1 MMDALFNP
9 YYLQIITFMLIN
21 AMLGISIYLTLST
34 GQLSLGN
41 AGFMSVGAYTSALLT
56 LKAGWPVYLAIP
68 TGGLAAC
75 LAAGVIGIPTTRLQG
90 LYLAIAT
97 LGFGEVVRVIFLN
110 LKITN
115 GALGLSGIPSLGSMI
130 SAKLAQIGLAD
141 GLGGL
146 TVQQLGSITVII
158 LLAALLAFLLFFAL
172 RLNSSRVGRAF
183 AAIKGDEH
191 AAELS
196 GVNTARYK
204 LLAFFLGA
212 FVAGIAGGLAAH
224 VTFYIGPKDF
234 SYHRAVEILLFA
246 VLGGSDV
253 VWGPVLGS
261 VILTLLPELLRSVAE
276 FREMIY
282 GAILVMMMIF
292 RPQGLLS
299 EELFASIREKWLKR
313 SAAPETGETANK
325 EAVDDARA

>member
-1 MMDALFNP
+1 MLDALFNP
-9 YYLQIITFMLIN
+9 YYLQIITFILIN
-21 AMLGISIYLTLST
+21 AMLGISIYLTLAT

-41 AGFMSVGAYTSALLT
+41 AGFMSVGAYTSALLSI
-56 LKAGWPVYLAIP
+56 KAGWPVYASIG

-75 LAAGVIGIPTTRLQG
+75 LAAAVIGIPTTRLQG
-90 LYLAIAT
+90 FYLAIAT

-115 GALGLSGIPSLGSMI
+115 GALGLAGIPSLGTII
-130 SAKLAQIGLAD
+130 STELSRLGLTD
-141 GLGGL
+141 GIGGL
-146 TVQQLGSITVII
+146 SLQQLGSIAVIA
-158 LLAALLAFLLFFAL
+158 LLTALLAGLLFFAR
-172 RLNSSRVGRAF
+172 RLQASRVGRAF

-196 GVNTARYK
+196 GIDTAHYK

-212 FVAGIAGGLAAH
+212 LVAGIAGGLAAH

-253 VWGPVLGS
+253 VWGPVLGA
-261 VILTLLPELLRSVAE
+261 VILTLLPEMLRSVAE
-276 FREMIY
+276 FREIIY
-282 GAILVMMMIF
+282 GSVLVLMMIF
-292 RPQGLLS
+292 RPQGLLNQAVLS
-299 EELFASIREKWLKR
+299 SLRERWLKR
-313 SAAPETGETANK
+313 RLSAAAAANK

>member
-1 MMDALFNP
+1 MDLLLNP
-9 YYLQIITFMLIN
+9 YYLQLITFMLIN

-56 LKAGWPVYLAIP
+56 LKAGLPIYLAIP
-68 TGGLAAC
+68 AGGVTAC
-75 LAAGVIGIPTTRLQG
+75 LVGAVIGIPATRLQG

-97 LGFGEVVRVIFLN
+97 LGFGEVVRVTILN

-115 GALGLSGIPSLGSMI
+115 GALGLSGIPSLGGTVGAVLSDF
-130 SAKLAQIGLAD
+130 GLAD
-141 GLGGL
+141 GFGGL
-146 TVQQLGSITVII
+146 TIQQLGSLIVIVI
-158 LLAALLAFLLFFAL
+158 LGLLLAFLLLFAL

-183 AAIKGDEH
+183 AAIKGDEQ
-191 AAELS
+191 AAEVS
-196 GVNTARYK
+196 GINTARYK

-212 FVAGIAGGLAAH
+212 FVAGIAGGLSAH
-224 VTFYIGPKDF
+224 VTFYIGPQDF

-246 VLGGSDV
+246 VFGGSEL

-261 VILTLLPELLRSVAE
+261 IILTVLPEMLRSVADY
-276 FREMIY
+276 RDMIY
-282 GAILVMMMIF
+282 GAILVIMMIF

-299 EELFASIREKWLKR
+299 EELFALVRAKWCKPALIDENTV
-313 SAAPETGETANK
+313 AE
-325 EAVDDARA
+325 EAVSKCSSSNE

>member
-1 MMDALFNP
+1 METLFNP
-9 YYLQIITFMLIN
+9 YYLQIITFILIN

-56 LKAGWPVYLAIP
+56 LKAGWPVYLAVP
-68 TGGLAAC
+68 TGGVAAC
-75 LAAGVIGIPTTRLQG
+75 VAAALIGIPATRLQG
-90 LYLAIAT
+90 IYLAIAT
-97 LGFGEVVRVIFLN
+97 LGFGEVVRVIILN

-115 GALGLSGIPSLGSMI
+115 GALGLSGIPSLGVMVGKELSR
-130 SAKLAQIGLAD
+130 
-141 GLGGL
+141 LGFAEGIAGL
-146 TVQQLGSITVII
+146 TVQQLGSVVVIVV
-158 LLAALLAFLLFFAL
+158 LATLLAFLLFFAL
-172 RLNSSRVGRAF
+172 RLNTSRIGRAF

-191 AAELS
+191 AAEVS

-246 VLGGSDV
+246 VLGGSNL

-261 VILTLLPELLRSVAE
+261 TILTLLPELLRSVAE

-282 GAILVMMMIF
+282 GAILVTMMVF
-292 RPQGLLS
+292 RPQGLLT
-299 EELFASIREKWLKR
+299 EELLASLRTKCFKPSVVAGSEV
-313 SAAPETGETANK
+313 PTK